1 MDWTELI
8 TPELIFLVAFVYVVG
23 LFLKKLPAFRAE
35 WTIPLVLWLVSIVAA
50 ILVLAIQ
57 LGQSFTP
64 ATILSGAL
72 QGTFIAAVAVFGNQ
86 IFKQITEKRLDDQ
99 K

>member
-1 MDWTELI
+1 MI
-8 TPELIFLVAFVYVVG
+8 IPELVFLVAFVYVVS
-23 LFLKKLPAFRAE
+23 LFLKKLPAFKAE
-35 WTIPLVLWLVSIVAA
+35 WTIPLVLWLVAIVAA
-50 ILVLAIQ
+50 ILVLAIH

-72 QGTFIAAVAVFGNQ
+72 QGTFIMAVALFGNQ
-86 IFKQITEKRLDDQ
+86 IFKQIADKRLDDQ